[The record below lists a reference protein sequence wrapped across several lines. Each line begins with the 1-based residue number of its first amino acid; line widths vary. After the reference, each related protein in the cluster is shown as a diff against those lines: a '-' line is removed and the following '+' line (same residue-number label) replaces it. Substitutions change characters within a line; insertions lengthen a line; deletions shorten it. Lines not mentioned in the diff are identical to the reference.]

1 MCSETYRIS
10 GVVVS
15 VIASSAENHGFEP
28 RLDQAKDYEIGICC
42 FSRSIKE
49 KVQRLVGSKSR

>member
-28 RLDQAKDYEIGICC
+28 RLDQAIDYKIGICC
-42 FSRSIKE
+42 FSA
-49 KVQRLVGSKSR
+49 